1 MKDVILDTLTDS
13 LKLLP
18 FLFVTYLLMEYVEH
32 KAGDSFE
39 KALHKAGKVGPLFG
53 GLIGIVP
60 QCGFSAAA
68 SNLYAGRIISL
79 GTLFAVYLSTSDE
92 MLPILVSERLDISM
106 IIRILAVKA
115 IIGIVIGFIVDIF
128 LRIRGKVHEKG
139 DPESLGERTHGCC
152 AEDEGVLKPAF
163 VHTMQVFFFIIVI
176 SFGINLIVDYAGL
189 ETLHSSVMGKP
200 VVGSLIAALIGLI
213 PNCAASVAIT
223 QLYLEGVISLGSMMA
238 GLLTGAG
245 VGLLVLF
252 RVNNHLKEN
261 LKIAGLLYVFGVLGG
276 VLTELSGFSI

>member
-1 MKDVILDTLTDS
+1 MKDVIIDTLSDS

-32 KAGDSFE
+32 KAGDRFE
-39 KALHKAGKVGPLFG
+39 NALHKAGKVGPLFG

-106 IIRILAVKA
+106 IIKILAVKA
-115 IIGIVIGFIVDIF
+115 IIGIIIGFIVDIV
-128 LRIRGKVHEKG
+128 LRMRGKEHEKG
-139 DPESLGERTHGCC
+139 DPESLGEKRHGCC
-152 AEDEGVLKPAF
+152 EGDEGIFKPALA
-163 VHTMQVFFFIIVI
+163 HTLQVFFFIIVI
-176 SFGINLIVDYAGL
+176 SFVINLIVDYVGL
-189 ETLHSSVMGKP
+189 ETLHSGVMGKP
-200 VVGSLIAALIGLI
+200 VIGALIAALIGLI

-252 RVNNHLKEN
+252 RVNKHLKEN
-261 LKIAGLLYVFGVLGG
+261 FKIAGLLYVFGVIGG
-276 VLTELSGFSI
+276 VLIELSGFSV